1 VDQAQIEQP
10 QQDPETVG
18 GEVPGS
24 TLTGPRLGRRDIDW
38 NGSPLDED
46 IFEDDEDMKEVHRV
60 ILTLN
65 QAFTI
70 NSYFLN

>member
-1 VDQAQIEQP
+1 
-10 QQDPETVG
+10 
-18 GEVPGS
+18 
-24 TLTGPRLGRRDIDW
+24 LGRRDIDW